1 MSEERVCCMC
11 GTQKFVGRINA
22 GKKYYCNACVRKIN
36 DSGMDYWKSCSQVE
50 FFENMLD
57 DMRKGSNRKSG
68 NMFSNLKE
76 TLRQIEKESPKDE
89 NTLKLLASALQGFIV
104 RQPYS
109 NQIINGTKKYEFRN
123 FKTTKLNIPV
133 YLLSGGMVLG
143 KIMFT
148 EIKENNKEWKYAWKI
163 KVLKKF
169 SKPWKYSHPQ
179 GAQRW
184 VKKVIP
190 RKLD

>member
-1 MSEERVCCMC
+1 MC
-11 GTQKFVGRINA
+11 GTHKFVGRVNA
-22 GKKYYCNACVRKIN
+22 GKKYYCNSCMRKIN
-36 DSGMDYWKSCSQVE
+36 NSGMDYWKPCSQVE

-57 DMRKGSNRKSG
+57 DMRKGSNRKSR
-68 NMFSNLKE
+68 NMFSSIKE

-89 NTLKLLASALQGFIV
+89 NTLKLLATTLQGFIV
-104 RQPYS
+104 KQPYS

-148 EIKENNKEWKYAWKI
+148 EIRKNNINWKYAWKI
-163 KVLKKF
+163 KVLEKY
-169 SKPWKYSHPQ
+169 SKPWKYAHPQ
-179 GAQRW
+179 GAIRW

-190 RKLD
+190 RKL